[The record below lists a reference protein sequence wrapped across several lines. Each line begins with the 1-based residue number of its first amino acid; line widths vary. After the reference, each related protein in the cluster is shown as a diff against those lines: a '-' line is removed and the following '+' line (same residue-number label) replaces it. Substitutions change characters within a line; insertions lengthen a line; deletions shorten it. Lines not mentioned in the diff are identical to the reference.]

1 MQLQLE
7 SLLQMEINFLEPCLG
22 IKARTLLLDTRQIS
36 VAQDGGIRIILSQR
50 IQQLLQRNLLRLGA
64 RIRRMT
70 ILVQTTLVANAN
82 AMLVVV
88 TGMRTHLVLMAAR
101 IQSAVLGD
109 VIVVTNLCE
118 ATSLVARL
126 QILNAEVLV
135 HTGSAAVH
143 YNQIDSSLTFHF
155 LLLFLMVQLSV
166 LILKPF
172 TQGLSHAISHPYMPL
187 QLCTQKALI
196 MAVNTVMVKLITFLI
211 VSLFICFR
219 F

>member
-1 MQLQLE
+1 MK
-7 SLLQMEINFLEPCLG
+7 INFLEPCLG
-22 IKARTLLLDTRQIS
+22 IKARTLLLDTRQIAM
-36 VAQDGGIRIILSQR
+36 AQDGGIRIILSQR

-70 ILVQTTLVANAN
+70 ILVQATLVADTN

-88 TGMRTHLVLMAAR
+88 TGMSTHLVLMTAR

-126 QILNAEVLV
+126 QVLNAEVLV

-143 YNQIDSSLTFHF
+143 YNQIDSSFTFHF

-166 LILKPF
+166 LFLSSLSLKALLKP
-172 TQGLSHAISHPYMPL
+172 SHLIYRPL
-187 QLCTQKALI
+187 QLCTQKALR

-211 VSLFICFR
+211 VSLFICSR